1 MDIIDEL
8 DLPIDDVPDS
18 FEFSLDDILDEYGTL
33 GLVSEDARYTGDAP
47 ESDVEARY
55 HEERDEDLFSEMS
68 AQQNISDSSDG
79 GSYGDPFGLGDIL
92 SEFATPTDDEGVKL
106 YAPASAQPDTDS
118 DGVRVYTPGK
128 AAAAEAE
135 DEAAYLPDLDTDLEA
150 TIMMDA
156 SDDASDPT
164 VVMPAASDEDMAHID
179 ELVLVDE
186 ILAGDT
192 ADLEAFAE
200 SAAVAGAAAAA
211 EPVKK
216 KKLSW
221 KEKRA
226 AKKQEKLARKA
237 AKKQA
242 KADKKAGKAAPA
254 PAVAAEQQPEI
265 LPSAEEQT
273 AELFAELEAEQLLA
287 EQLAEEDA
295 RQEELREEELFDWIA
310 ATTPKEEEQTVSE
323 EPVEVPEYVP
333 EYEIPQSKSA
343 FDLDDS
349 TMDETQFITLEQDST
364 EDSDVLVNSD
374 ITPEDYAD
382 TEESPE
388 EAQRKKKEDD
398 ELRYVPEPSAAKAI
412 SSAVGKRFGNAFA
425 AFTQADEDSEHDLG
439 DEIAPSKATNF
450 YNQHLSGYRTRL
462 HMAFVLCLVVG
473 WISLGFPVFGSL
485 RNTTVA
491 ALACLSLQLIV
502 MFLGADIFAIG
513 LRGIFRRPPGAQS
526 LVSISCI
533 ASILDAVVIIM
544 SQGEGGYL
552 PFCGI
557 SAISM
562 CFAIYGSLLYCR
574 AQRMNFRVLEQCP
587 NPMTISV
594 DYGIV
599 DEETTTAYRT
609 DGHPE
614 EYIHRSE
621 EEDLSETVFAML
633 APLLILGIP
642 VLSLV
647 AALLTKSIDHVFHY
661 MAGMYAAAAP
671 FSALLAFPLPYL
683 EVEKELYRT
692 KSSIAGW
699 TGTKELGR
707 VSTMIVTDK
716 DLFPDET
723 ISIGSVRI
731 VENIPTD
738 LTVSYLCSLI
748 IESGSCLAPAFR
760 LMADNND
767 CELFDVENFQC
778 HEAGGLSGDIGPDHV
793 LVASHSYMKLNG
805 LRIPAR
811 KKESENALFLTVN
824 GHVIAYVVVD
834 YKPVKSV
841 KKGLEAALNGSA
853 EMIFAA
859 RDFNITP
866 LLISKKFKSPTDS
879 FRFPS
884 FQQRYEI
891 TTHNESE
898 TATCAA
904 VVSRKSFYPYA
915 MVVEKARNLYK
926 SVSMTVALSV
936 LSCLVGVVLVFAAIV
951 LGLSTQAFVGRLLI
965 FMLLWLIPTIVIS
978 VSITK

>member
-1 MDIIDEL
+1 MDIIEEL

-18 FEFSLDDILDEYGTL
+18 FEFSLDDILEEYGTL
-33 GLVSEDARYTGDAP
+33 GLVSEDARYPGERP
-47 ESDVEARY
+47 ESDIEARF
-55 HEERDEDLFSEMS
+55 HEERDDDLTPRMS
-68 AQQNISDSSDG
+68 QQQNIPDSADG
-79 GSYGDPFGLGDIL
+79 GSFGDPFGLGDIL
-92 SEFATPTDDEGVKL
+92 SEFATPTDDDGVKL
-106 YAPASAQPDTDS
+106 YCPASASDDTDD
-118 DGVRVYTPGK
+118 DGVRVYTPGS
-128 AAAAEAE
+128 AADAS
-135 DEAAYLPDLDTDLEA
+135 DEQVPAVSPESADA
-150 TIMMDA
+150 TIMLPAIDSEEGADPTIVMDA
-156 SDDASDPT
+156 AT
-164 VVMPAASDEDMAHID
+164 DEDMAHID

-186 ILAGDT
+186 ILSGDT
-192 ADLEAFAE
+192 AALDPIPE
-200 SAAVAGAAAAA
+200 VAAAAA
-211 EPVKK
+211 TASAKK

-226 AKKQEKLARKA
+226 LKKQERAAKKA

-242 KADKKAGKAAPA
+242 KADKKAGKKPA
-254 PAVAAEQQPEI
+254 SEVPAQAESPTI

-287 EQLAEEDA
+287 QQQAEEEA
-295 RQEELREEELFDWIA
+295 RQEALMEEELFDWIA
-310 ATTPKEEEQTVSE
+310 STTPQQEEETVSE
-323 EPVEVPEYVP
+323 EPVEVPEYIPEHEVP
-333 EYEIPQSKSA
+333 KAKSA
-343 FDLDDS
+343 FPGEDEDL
-349 TMDETQFITLEQDST
+349 DETQFILMEQDAT
-364 EDSDVLVNSD
+364 EDSDLLENTE
-374 ITPEDYAD
+374 ITPDDLKSA
-382 TEESPE
+382 EESPE
-388 EAQRKKKEDD
+388 DAARKKQEDED
-398 ELRYVPEPSAAKAI
+398 LRYVPEPTAAKAI

-425 AFTQADEDSEHDLG
+425 AFTQPDEDSERDLG
-439 DEIAPSKATNF
+439 EEIAPSKATNF

-462 HMAFVLCLVVG
+462 HFAVILCVLVG
-473 WISLGFPVFGSL
+473 WISLGLPVFGSL

-491 ALACLSLQLIV
+491 ALACLCMQLIV
-502 MFLGADIFAIG
+502 MFLGADIFAVG
-513 LRGIFRRPPGAQS
+513 LRGIVRRTPGAQS

-533 ASILDAVVIIM
+533 ASILDAVIIVL
-544 SQGEGGYL
+544 SHGEGGYL

-609 DGHPE
+609 EGHPE
-614 EYIHRSE
+614 EFIHRSE
-621 EEDLSETVFAML
+621 EEDLSETVFSMIS
-633 APLLILGIP
+633 PLIIVAIP
-642 VLSLV
+642 VLSLI
-647 AALLTKSIDHVFHY
+647 AALLTKSMGNVFHY

-723 ISIGSVRI
+723 VSIGTIRI
-731 VENIPTD
+731 VDKVPEE
-738 LTVSYLCSLI
+738 LTISYLCSLI
-748 IESGSCLAPAFR
+748 IASGSCLVPAFQ
-760 LMADNND
+760 LMADKND

-793 LVASHSYMKLNG
+793 LVACHSYMKLNG

-841 KKGLEAALNGSA
+841 KRGLEAALNGSA

-866 LLISKKFKSPTDS
+866 LLISKKFKSPTDC

-884 FQQRYEI
+884 YRQRYEI

-915 MVVEKARNLYK
+915 IVLEKARNLYK
-926 SVSMTVALSV
+926 SVTMTVGLSV